1 LVKRLSL
8 NVLVTV
14 ALLLLLKVEVTAQPN
29 PYSGNN
35 FLNGC
40 KAAAEQKKK
49 LETLY
54 VEGFCEGLAL
64 TLYEYARVLPEPYRS
79 CAPKDGATINQIVR
93 VIVSYMEANP
103 GKLHLPLVDLATD
116 ALRYTWPCR

>member
-1 LVKRLSL
+1 MKRLWLIVFAMTFQAASQ
-8 NVLVTV
+8 
-14 ALLLLLKVEVTAQPN
+14 VTAQTN

-40 KAAAEQKKK
+40 KSAAEQKTKVD
-49 LETLY
+49 TLY
-54 VEGFCEGLAL
+54 VEGFCNGMAL

-79 CAPKDGATINQIVR
+79 CAPKEGATINQIVR

-116 ALRYTWPCR
+116 ALRHTWPCR